1 MNDQYHYQSSG
12 HHPSNDVAGA
22 GNVAGNAPNLDFI
35 TSDNR
40 EKEYRQAVKHSNKV
54 RFWKVALPVLAILII
69 LGISIALVVRSFSNS
84 DAIVEGINV
93 SNGKLVMENPQLN
106 GVDKNK
112 RPYNL
117 SATRA
122 VQDISNPAR
131 VELQKILAE
140 LPMDDKTTATITAGM
155 GVYDAEAKT
164 LILNEQ
170 INVTTT
176 SGMALFLQDASIDI
190 GNSSMQTTNPI
201 SATSPQADIS
211 ALSLQVEEGG
221 NRLLFEGKVRMTL
234 RPDGSKTGEAN
245 NDDN

>member
-1 MNDQYHYQSSG
+1 MNDQYQYQSSG

-22 GNVAGNAPNLDFI
+22 GSAAGTAPNLDFI

-40 EKEYRQAVKHSNKV
+40 EKEYRQAVRHSGKV
-54 RFWKVALPVLAILII
+54 RFWKVALPILAILII
-69 LGISIALVVRSFSNS
+69 LGISVALVIRSLSNS

-131 VELQKILAE
+131 VELQKILAQ
-140 LPMDDKTTATITAGM
+140 LPMDDKTTATITAGV

-164 LILNEQ
+164 LSLNEQ

-190 GNSSMQTTNPI
+190 GNSSMQTKNPI

-211 ALSLQVEEGG
+211 ALSLQVEDGG
-221 NRLLFEGKVRMTL
+221 DRLVFEGKVRMTL
-234 RPDGSKTGEAN
+234 RPGETGKVEAKN
-245 NDDN
+245 GDN